1 MKKAIVIL
9 SALFLLTL
17 GTAKAEPTGR
27 GHMGREMM
35 DNGPGYYA
43 ARLFVNPTLN
53 LTAEQIIQI
62 HALDEKYA
70 QEIKFI
76 QAQLYSKGKALK
88 SEWLQARPDRG
99 QITAHQCDVTNLRN
113 QMREKMTSHRTDVL
127 EVLTPEQQAQMQD
140 NGPGRDFYKKAAFGR
155 Q

>member
-17 GTAKAEPTGR
+17 GTAKAEPAGR

-43 ARLFVNPTLN
+43 ARLFINPTLN

-70 QEIKFI
+70 QEIKSI
-76 QAQLYSKGKALK
+76 QAQLYSKGTALK
-88 SEWLQARPDRG
+88 SEWLQARPDREK
-99 QITAHQCDVTNLRN
+99 ITAHQCDVTKLRD
-113 QMREKMTSHRTDVL
+113 QMREKMTSHRNDVI
-127 EVLTPEQQAQMQD
+127 EVLTPEQQANIEND
-140 NGPGRDFYKKAAFGR
+140 GSVRGKRKFNIYGK
-155 Q
+155 